1 MTKLKTYTFKE
12 INTCNMC
19 GSESNSHKILGRRLN
34 HSQGKSPQNKTGITT
49 TIVQC
54 QKCRLIF
61 PNPLPIP
68 SDIQDHYGVPPES
81 YWQTEY
87 YNVQPSYF
95 NSVTS
100 IVENLMKLE
109 PGMKT
114 LDIGA
119 GLGTA
124 MKSLELSGFDA
135 YGIEPS
141 VPFHERAISKMK
153 ISPDKLKLST
163 IENAEYP
170 KDFFDFITF
179 GAVLEHLYDPNECIK
194 KALSWLKPGGII
206 HIEVPSSEWL
216 THKLINLYYKL
227 RRLDY
232 VGNLSP
238 MHEPYHLY
246 EFNLKSFVLNGE
258 NHGYKVVRHDYYVCE
273 TFLPKK
279 LDFLLIP
286 YMKKT
291 DKGMQLCVYLRKD

>member
-1 MTKLKTYTFKE
+1 
-12 INTCNMC
+12 
-19 GSESNSHKILGRRLN
+19 
-34 HSQGKSPQNKTGITT
+34 
-49 TIVQC
+49 
-54 QKCRLIF
+54 
-61 PNPLPIP
+61 LPIP
-68 SDIQDHYGVPPES
+68 ADIQDHYGVPPES

-87 YNVQPSYF
+87 YNVKPSYF

-135 YGIEPS
+135 YGLEPS
-141 VPFHERAISKMK
+141 MPFHERAITKMN
-153 ISPDKLKLST
+153 ISPDRLKLST
-163 IENAEYP
+163 IEDAEYP
-170 KDFFDFITF
+170 ENFFDFITF
-179 GAVLEHLYDPNECIK
+179 GAVLEHLYDPNECIE
-194 KALSWLKPGGII
+194 KAIRWLKPGGII

-216 THKLINLYYKL
+216 THKIINLYYTL

-246 EFNLKSFVLNGE
+246 EFNLKSFLLNGE
-258 NHGYKVVRHDYYVCE
+258 KLGYQVVRHDYYVCE
-273 TFLPKK
+273 TFMPKQF
-279 LDFLLIP
+279 DFLLKP

-291 DKGMQLCVYLRKD
+291 NMGMQLCVYLNKD

>member
-19 GSESNSHKILGRRLN
+19 GSTSSSHKILGRRLN
-34 HSQGKSPQNKTGITT
+34 HSQGKSPQKKTGITT
-49 TIVQC
+49 SIVRC
-54 QKCRLIF
+54 ESCKLIF
-61 PNPLPIP
+61 SNPLPIP
-68 SDIQDHYGVPPES
+68 ADIQDHYGVPPES

-141 VPFHERAISKMK
+141 VPFHERAISKMN
-153 ISPDKLKLST
+153 ISPERLKLST

-170 KDFFDFITF
+170 ENFFDFITF
-179 GAVLEHLYDPNECIK
+179 GAVLEHLYDPNECIEK
-194 KALSWLKPGGII
+194 SIRWLKPGGII

-216 THKLINLYYKL
+216 THKIINLYYKL

-246 EFNLKSFVLNGE
+246 EFNLKSFLLNGE
-258 NHGYKVVRHDYYVCE
+258 KLGYKVVRHDYYVCE
-273 TFLPKK
+273 TFMPKRF
-279 LDFLLIP
+279 DFFLKP

-291 DKGMQLCVYLRKD
+291 NKGMQLCVYLKKD